1 MRRSTAGAPPG
12 DPPSSSVDLQDVL
25 WRLQRYGWILVLP
38 IVACLCVAT
47 IIARRTVPIYQ
58 SFLVVSVDSP
68 SDVSPAMRAYAPGNA
83 TVNAPR
89 ERIAIVDGMIHN
101 QTFLRSIAERRG
113 MDKDPVLIAR
123 ARAATKVTPGITPEE
138 HALRLA
144 VGKLWTKISVGPGRG
159 TAIQISVKDSNAE
172 VARDL
177 VATIGDALLQ
187 QALQSTLESVQARG
201 EFSKDQVV
209 VLEERLRQA
218 ENELR
223 AFQESHLHMRIT
235 AGISSEAGLQLAQG
249 LRRATEDEMAQLRL
263 RILAGSEEWRSTSGN
278 ALMPS
283 LSSARA
289 TDLGTQLVKIEES
302 AALAQLTGKTAQT
315 GEGDALQGRISATR
329 QALFVEF
336 DRLSQEVAGDAS
348 PGARNTAA
356 GVALDR
362 AVLRSLQA
370 RRNRLA
376 SAVSDFL
383 SGVQRAPRDEIELQR
398 LQDDVTSARN
408 VLTTMRNESVSSGLS
423 EAYATSQMGPRIQ
436 ILEQPLLPLTPTSMG
451 ATATFAVAFILG
463 LVIDAAIV
471 FAGERLAAVVRT
483 VEQAEAEYGLKV
495 VGVVPRIDNRPKPG
509 GYLSIHWPKFAILA
523 VLLVSA
529 LVVVIDEVVSPRPTK
544 SRQVEKERP

>member
-1 MRRSTAGAPPG
+1 MRGSAAGPPPG
-12 DPPSSSVDLQDVL
+12 VAPSASIDVQDLL
-25 WRLQRYGWILVLP
+25 WRIQRYGWILVLP

-47 IIARRTVPIYQ
+47 IVARRTVPIYQ

-68 SDVSPAMRAYAPGNA
+68 SDMSPAMRAYAPGNA

-89 ERIAIVDGMIHN
+89 ERIAIVDAMIHN
-101 QTFLRSIAERRG
+101 QTFLRGIAERRG
-113 MDKDPVLIAR
+113 MDKDPVLMAR
-123 ARAATKVTPGITPEE
+123 ARAATKATPGITPEE

-144 VGKLWTKISVGPGRG
+144 VGILWTKISVGPGRG
-159 TAIQISVKDSNAE
+159 TAIQISVKDPNAE

-187 QALQSTLESVQARG
+187 QALQTTLERVQARG

-209 VLEERLRQA
+209 VLEERLRKA

-235 AGISSEAGLQLAQG
+235 AGISSESGLQLAQG

-263 RILAGSEEWRSTSGN
+263 RILAGSEEWRSSSGD

-289 TDLGTQLVKIEES
+289 TALGTQLVKIEES
-302 AALAQLTGKTAQT
+302 AALAQLAGKSDLT
-315 GEGDALQGRISATR
+315 GEGEALQVRISATR

-348 PGARNTAA
+348 PGARSTAA
-356 GVALDR
+356 GIALDR

-408 VLTTMRNESVSSGLS
+408 ILTTMRNESVSSGVS
-423 EAYATSQMGPRIQ
+423 EAYATSQVGPRLQ

-451 ATATFAVAFILG
+451 ATATFAVAFFLG

-495 VGVVPRIDNRPKPG
+495 VGVVPRIETRPKPG
-509 GYLSIHWPKFAILA
+509 GYLRVHWPKFAILA

-529 LVVVIDEVVSPRPTK
+529 LVVVYDEVVSPRPTK
-544 SRQVEKERP
+544 SGQVERARP